1 MQQEALEQRVI
12 HLIAKTQKIPAE
24 NIHLDQAIEEICQDS
39 LDMVNLLFALEDE
52 FNLSIPDEAK
62 ESKTIGDIVNG
73 IAALLKQNEDVPA

>member
-1 MQQEALEQRVI
+1 MQQETIEHRVI
-12 HLIAKTQKIPAE
+12 RLIAKTQNIPAE

-62 ESKTIGDIVNG
+62 ESKTIDDIIKG
-73 IAALLKQNEDVPA
+73 ITTLLQQNEDALA